1 MQGGITNEMV
11 NPSLFDNT
19 VTDFGFSLL
28 LRAQEG
34 TPIKFTKISLGD
46 GYLPANQRM
55 ESIRRVVHEVMALTN
70 LTYKRG
76 DMTAT
81 VVGYIEPGMVVE
93 PFYFRELALYVEDP
107 DTHDEVV
114 FCYGNAADR
123 AGLMNITDW
132 SNPTSYS
139 FSVILALGRA
149 ANVSVSTDSTNFASI
164 FYVNLVAAA
173 LEDEIFEIQDALM
186 LLDTKA
192 DKVDVGEKALLETT
206 DKSNI
211 VSAVNE
217 LVAKIG
223 DGIASHNVDP
233 EAHRNLIATDVD
245 LESRLKRL
253 EDMLLSGISSNPF
266 LVTFETL
273 DDVAV
278 EGVWNERERK
288 IEF

>member
-1 MQGGITNEMV
+1 MPKEAKEMV

-19 VTDFGFSLL
+19 VTDFGFNLL

-34 TPIKFTKISLGD
+34 TPIKFTKISVGD
-46 GYLPANQRM
+46 GYLPENQRM
-55 ESIRRVVHEVMALTN
+55 ESIRRVVHEVMPLTN

-123 AGLMNITDW
+123 AGLVNITDW
-132 SNPTSYS
+132 SNPASYS

-149 ANVSVSTDSTNFASI
+149 ANVSVSTDSTNFASL
-164 FYVNLVAAA
+164 FYVNLVTAA
-173 LEDEIFEIQDALM
+173 LEDEIFKIQDDLM
-186 LLDTKA
+186 LIDTKA
-192 DKVDVGEKALLETT
+192 DKVDVGDKAMLETN
-206 DKSNI
+206 DKRDI

-217 LVAKIG
+217 LVVKIG
-223 DGIASHNVDP
+223 DGIASHSVDP

-245 LESRLKRL
+245 LEGRLKRL

-266 LVTFETL
+266 LVTFEAL

-278 EGVWNERERK
+278 EGIWNEREHR

>member
-1 MQGGITNEMV
+1 MPKEAKEMV

-19 VTDFGFSLL
+19 VTDFGFNLL

-34 TPIKFTKISLGD
+34 TPIKFTKISVGD
-46 GYLPANQRM
+46 GYLPENQRM
-55 ESIRRVVHEVMALTN
+55 ESIRRVVHEVMPLTN

-123 AGLMNITDW
+123 AGLVNITDW
-132 SNPTSYS
+132 SNPASYS

-149 ANVSVSTDSTNFASI
+149 ANVSVSTDSTNFASL
-164 FYVNLVAAA
+164 FYVNLVTAA
-173 LEDEIFEIQDALM
+173 LEDEIFKIQDDLM
-186 LLDTKA
+186 LIDTKA
-192 DKVDVGEKALLETT
+192 DKVDVGDKAMLETN
-206 DKSNI
+206 DKRDI

-217 LVAKIG
+217 LVVKIG
-223 DGIASHNVDP
+223 DSIASHNV
-233 EAHRNLIATDVD
+233 EIGRAHV
-245 LESRLKRL
+245 
-253 EDMLLSGISSNPF
+253 
-266 LVTFETL
+266 
-273 DDVAV
+273 
-278 EGVWNERERK
+278 
-288 IEF
+288 